1 MTKLKKKT
9 NKKNR
14 ITGHALTC
22 IYSFSAFID
31 IALLGVFTPPL
42 SRLAL
47 TAKTDK

>member
-1 MTKLKKKT
+1 MTKLKKQKQ
-9 NKKNR
+9 KR